1 MAQDYLAHS
10 IEVLVH
16 QQSDEESNSYIQECM
31 MRIDD
36 LTALVE
42 KLKSEL
48 KKSNSQRLLAEQSL
62 EKTRNELMLVAQN
75 SN

>member
-1 MAQDYLAHS
+1 
-10 IEVLVH
+10 
-16 QQSDEESNSYIQECM
+16 

-62 EKTRNELMLVAQN
+62 EKSRTELQLMAQT

>member
-1 MAQDYLAHS
+1 
-10 IEVLVH
+10 
-16 QQSDEESNSYIQECM
+16 